1 MWSEMQWDLLLLVGV
16 TILQLS
22 FLVPGRTAALDPHQP
37 LANLGIERTLMR
49 LDPLVASIS
58 ASPDVLDSE
67 IISAGGSAA
76 AYVTVKFQK
85 FSGASDG
92 DWVAVFSPA
101 DFNASS
107 TCDGRE
113 APEICQAPI
122 KFSYANFSNP
132 DYSSTG
138 KGMLR
143 FRLINQ
149 RSDFAFGFFTGDIYN
164 PVLVAVSNKVS
175 FRNPKAPG
183 YLRLAQGYDWNEI
196 SVTWTSGYSIEEAT
210 PLVVWGILNGDTN
223 HTTPASTLTFTRE
236 DICGPPAS
244 TVGWRDPG
252 YIHSCHLKELWP
264 KQKYFYQVGHK
275 HEDGTYVWGRHSF
288 FKAPP
293 SPGENSLQ
301 RVIVFGDMG
310 KAERDGSNEYANY
323 QPGCL
328 NTTDRLIEDL
338 ENFDLVFL
346 IGDLSYSN
354 GYLSQWDQFIEQ
366 VEPLSAR
373 VPLMSASGNHE
384 RSWPLSGG
392 FYNTTDSGG
401 ECGVPAQT
409 YFNMPTENGDKFW
422 YKSDWGMFR
431 FCVADSE
438 HDWREGTEQYAFLE
452 NCMATVNR
460 HQQPWLIFVSHR
472 VLGYSSGYY
481 GALNGAFGEPW
492 GRDDLQILWQKY
504 RVDLAL
510 AGHIHNYERTCP
522 VFSNICT
529 SQEKDHFS
537 GTFNATIHMV
547 VGGGGSHLA
556 DFTSL
561 NTSWSLVKD
570 RDYGFVKLTAS
581 NYNNLLI
588 EYKRSSDG
596 LVYDQFT
603 IHRRYSDVLGCDS
616 SNLFCPDITVS
627 T

>member
-1 MWSEMQWDLLLLVGV
+1 MDWALLLVLGV
-16 TILQLS
+16 TILQ
-22 FLVPGRTAALDPHQP
+22 FFFVVHGRTTALDPHQP

-58 ASPDVLDSE
+58 ASPDVLDGE
-67 IISAGGSAA
+67 IKSAGGSAA

-107 TCDGRE
+107 TCGGGE
-113 APEICQAPI
+113 APQICQAPI

-138 KGMLR
+138 KGLLR

-149 RSDFAFGFFTGDIYN
+149 RADFAFGFFTGDIYN

-183 YLRLAQGYDWNEI
+183 YLRLAQGHEWNEM
-196 SVTWTSGYSIEEAT
+196 SVTWTSGYSKEEAT
-210 PLVVWGILNGDTN
+210 PLVVWGVLNGDTN

-252 YIHSCHLKELWP
+252 YIHSSHLKELWP
-264 KQKYFYQVGHK
+264 NQKYFYQVGHK
-275 HEDGTYVWGRHSF
+275 HEDGSYVWGRPSF

-328 NTTDRLIEDL
+328 NTTDRLVEDVD
-338 ENFDLVFL
+338 NYDIIFL
-346 IGDLSYSN
+346 IGDISYSN

-366 VEPLSAR
+366 VETLSSR

-409 YFNMPTENGDKFW
+409 YFNMPTENDDKFW

-438 HDWREGTEQYAFLE
+438 HDWRKGTEQYAFLE

-460 HQQPWLIFVSHR
+460 HKQPWLIFVSHR

-481 GALNGAFGEPW
+481 YALKGAFAEPW
-492 GRDDLQILWQKY
+492 GRDDLQTLWQKY
-504 RVDLAL
+504 RVDLAI

-522 VFSNICT
+522 VFSHICT

-581 NYNNLLI
+581 NHNNLLV

-596 LVYDQFT
+596 FVYDEFT

-616 SNLFCPDITVS
+616 SNLFCPDMTIS